1 MSRAEAWIL
10 ASIPIDMA
18 LFCVAY
24 GTYVFS
30 SASGAPCFI
39 AGHVVAFLAAICLAL
54 LCAAGTIIRQL
65 RGARPAR

>member
-10 ASIPIDMA
+10 ASIPIAMA

-54 LCAAGTIIRQL
+54 FCAAGTIIRQL